1 MIKIRR
7 GVFETNSSSTH
18 SMTMCSRKEYDEWRS
33 GKRVY
38 DYDKEELILIDALSD
53 EEHDLIDVERYFTYN
68 GYNDYVSP
76 DYELFE
82 NSYMTE
88 TGEEVFAFGYYG
100 YC

>member
-1 MIKIRR
+1 MVKIRR

-18 SMTMCSRKEYDEWRS
+18 SMTMCSREEYDEWRS

-38 DYDKEELILIDALSD
+38 DYEEEKLVLLDALSD
-53 EEHDLIDVERYFTYN
+53 DERALIDEDRYFTYN
-68 GYNDYVSP
+68 GYDDYVSS

-82 NSYMTE
+82 DSYLTK